1 VRRQPL
7 YAQIGVAER
16 RQPSRANFLKPSRF
30 IYHAPRSIDEAV
42 RLLNENDGSARILAG
57 GQSLIPMMNFRMA
70 APAALVDLGKIQ
82 DLAYIRD
89 NGGAVRIGAMTRQR
103 SIEFSPLVREKLPLL
118 REAIGW
124 VGHLP
129 TRSRGTVGGSIAH
142 ADPSTEIPMV
152 LQALEGEITTRGPNG
167 ERTIK
172 AEDLFV
178 GPLTTALEP
187 NEILTEIRF
196 PVMPADAGYAFEE
209 FARRHG
215 DFAIV
220 AIAAAIRINDGAPPW
235 VRLAAAGT
243 GPTPL
248 KLNAAAAILLN
259 RGLDAAAIDEASDA
273 AGEELVEPTSDNNGS
288 GEFRRHLTKVL
299 TGRAIRR
306 AVAMAME
313 KAH

>member
-1 VRRQPL
+1 V
-7 YAQIGVAER
+7 
-16 RQPSRANFLKPSRF
+16 KPRKF
-30 IYHAPRSIDEAV
+30 TYHAPRSIDEAV
-42 RLLNENDGSARILAG
+42 SLLNQRDGSMVLAG
-57 GQSLIPMMNFRMA
+57 GQSLIPIMNFRMA
-70 APAALVDLGKIQ
+70 APTALVDLGKIP
-82 DLAYIRD
+82 DLAYIRED
-89 NGGAVRIGAMTRQR
+89 GSAIRIGAMTRQR
-103 SIEFSPLVREKLPLL
+103 SIEFSPLIREKLPLL
-118 REAIGW
+118 HEAIGW

-129 TRSRGTVGGSIAH
+129 TRSRGTVGGSIAY

-152 LQALEGEITTRGPNG
+152 LQALEGEVTARGPNS

-172 AEDLFV
+172 VEDLFV

-220 AIAAAIRINDGAPPW
+220 AIAAAIRIDAGVCRW

-248 KLNAAAAILLN
+248 KLRAAAAILLN
-259 RGLDAAAIDEASDA
+259 KRLDTAVIDEASDA

-288 GEFRRHLTKVL
+288 AEFRRHLTKVM

-306 AVAMAME
+306 SVAMAME
-313 KAH
+313 EAL